1 MGSVGYASFAWSLG
15 AQRISD
21 RSNHSLSLSLSLS
34 LSCMLAAITRP
45 LYQVHCPDRLLNK
58 PRTPSFQ
65 DLIVIYG
72 YSFPPSVLVS
82 SFEPCPSLGG
92 ILSSPLELFAVE
104 GREIRPCH
112 LWRFSTTTLRDR
124 ARVFGIPVW
133 NEDGCCLLRTD
144 LSWYTNYNMLYENKG
159 IGGGIEEHK

>member
-1 MGSVGYASFAWSLG
+1 MSIIAGRNGTNGHFHSRVNINNAIINSVARWG
-15 AQRISD
+15 AQVMRRLRGHQAHNEFRID
-21 RSNHSLSLSLSLS
+21 RTTLSLSLSFS
-34 LSCMLAAITRP
+34 TCMLAAITRP

-72 YSFPPSVLVS
+72 YSFPPPVLVS
-82 SFEPCPSLGG
+82 SFDPCPSLGG

-112 LWRFSTTTLRDR
+112 L
-124 ARVFGIPVW
+124 
-133 NEDGCCLLRTD
+133 
-144 LSWYTNYNMLYENKG
+144 
-159 IGGGIEEHK
+159 